1 MKVGIALALVGGI
14 VGEFVASRQ
23 GLGYAILVAQ
33 GQFDTPMIF
42 AALVIL
48 ALLGTAL
55 FYAVEFLERLVVPW
69 DVSRRRE
76 MSGPNPFST

>member
-1 MKVGIALALVGGI
+1 

-23 GLGYAILVAQ
+23 GLGYVILVAQ
-33 GQFDTPMIF
+33 GQFDTPTIF

-55 FYAVEFLERLVVPW
+55 FYAVELVERLVVPW

-76 MSGPNPFST
+76 SIAGGSFST